1 MTIDPDS
8 ATPLYEQL
16 AGLLRSRITSGELRR
31 LPAIK
36 TLAQTYGISR
46 GTAERAVRILRDDGL
61 VRTSPGRGVFVVPH
75 EQDQRLEPPRGAR

>member
-16 AGLLRSRITSGELRR
+16 AGLLRSQIASGELRR

-36 TLAQTYGISR
+36 TLAQTYGVSR
-46 GTAERAVRILRDDGL
+46 GTAERAVRILRDEGL
-61 VRTSPGRGVFVVPH
+61 VQTSLGRGIFVV
-75 EQDQRLEPPRGAR
+75 EQQGQ